1 MTTAAGHEQ
10 PHQHSSCGMTH
21 CSVCPR
27 RWSRC
32 AQSTRNRRSC
42 SSTWHP
48 SRRCRRGSATRRE
61 PSSSLR
67 AAQRSHMRPW
77 CWTACFAWREVLLGI
92 SPRPCSLFA
101 AASTVKNLFVSR
113 VQVKTVT
120 FLAKTLEDAGF
131 RVATLHG
138 ERSQPEREVS
148 QNVPVMRPQGRISR
162 CCRPSNLLWTQRG
175 SLSC

>member
-1 MTTAAGHEQ
+1 MCAEHKKPKKLLKHMASIKTLSAGQ
-10 PHQHSSCGMTH
+10 RNP
-21 CSVCPR
+21 PR
-27 RWSRC
+27 TLVF
-32 AQSTRNRRSC
+32 ANRVSLQLLL
-42 SSTWHP
+42 H
-48 SRRCRRGSATRRE
+48 A
-61 PSSSLR
+61 LR